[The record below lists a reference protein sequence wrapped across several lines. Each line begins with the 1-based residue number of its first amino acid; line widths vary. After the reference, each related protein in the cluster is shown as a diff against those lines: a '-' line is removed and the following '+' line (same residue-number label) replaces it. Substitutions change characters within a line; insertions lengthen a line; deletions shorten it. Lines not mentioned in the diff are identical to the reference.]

1 MHPSKLTKVDIES
14 MEAYKFHKELAAK
27 RGKDFE
33 KNLNYLK
40 EHQALVVMDFKAN
53 ISLGKGP
60 EQDSHVFFKAPQRIV
75 FGAVVYFRKK
85 EDQQIYKVI

>member
-33 KNLNYLK
+33 KDLNYLK

-53 ISLGKGP
+53 ISLAKVLSKTHMSFLKLLSVLFL
-60 EQDSHVFFKAPQRIV
+60 EQSFTFAK
-75 FGAVVYFRKK
+75 RKINK
-85 EDQQIYKVI
+85 FTR